1 MKPWAPVHSFPFSLG
16 VGHVPCSTY
25 WMIRLLTLLALLTL
39 VSVRAQNSDSLPL
52 TEDSRPHPDVPK
64 GEQIKTTH
72 KSGDKSIYPG
82 TEREVTLYLPAGLD
96 KTKPSAF
103 MVFQDGVIYQ
113 APVALDNLIHQKA
126 IPPLVG
132 IFVRPGVVPATNEQA
147 LPRFNRSLEYDTVNG
162 DYARFLLDE
171 LLPALEKAHGLTFSK
186 DGNQAAIAG
195 SSSGGIAAWVAAWHR
210 PDRFRRVYTSVG
222 TYVGLRG
229 GNDCASL
236 VRKTEPK
243 PIRLFL
249 QDGSNDN
256 NGYGGNWWIANQ
268 DMLSAL
274 EWAGYEVNHAWGDG
288 GHNQKHA
295 TVVFPEAMRWLWKDW
310 ANTIEVKANA
320 ATQSKWRGYEALEPT
335 GLWTKTGKAAGPGLK
350 IDKGGNVSTT
360 KLLNE
365 RSLLPDGSH
374 VQPPPGSVVTGTTL
388 SPDQTLLYFTVPDSA
403 YVMCAQLHGEGRVRH
418 TQKFIRLHEHDAQD
432 PKAGGMCVDVEG
444 RIYVATALGIQVSD
458 QAGRV
463 NFIIPTPGA
472 ATDVCF
478 GGKDLNMLYVV
489 ADGMIYQRPMKI
501 KGVTS
506 SQPPVKP
513 APPKL

>member
-1 MKPWAPVHSFPFSLG
+1 M
-16 VGHVPCSTY
+16 T
-25 WMIRLLTLLALLTL
+25 RLLTLLGLLAL
-39 VSVRAQNSDSLPL
+39 SSASAQNSDALPL
-52 TEDSRPHPDVPK
+52 TADSKPQADVPK
-64 GEQIKTTH
+64 GELLKTVH
-72 KSGDKSIYPG
+72 KAGAKSLFPG
-82 TEREVTLYLPAGLD
+82 TEREVTLYFPAGLD

-113 APVALDNLIHQKA
+113 APVVLDNLIHQKA
-126 IPPLVG
+126 IPPLIGVF
-132 IFVRPGVVPATNEQA
+132 IRPGVVPATSEQA

-162 DYARFLLDE
+162 DYAEFLITE
-171 LLPALEKAHGLTFSK
+171 LLPALEKAHGFALSK
-186 DGNQAAIAG
+186 DGNQGAIAG
-195 SSSGGIAAWVAAWHR
+195 SSSGGIAAWMAAWHR
-210 PDRFRRVYTSVG
+210 PDRFRRVFTSVG

-236 VRKTEPK
+236 VRKTQPK
-243 PIRLFL
+243 PIRIFL

-256 NGYGGNWWIANQ
+256 NGYGGSWWIANQ

-295 TVVFPEAMRWLWKDW
+295 SVVFPEGLRWLWKDW
-310 ANTIEVKANA
+310 ATAIEVKANA
-320 ATQSKWRGYEALEPT
+320 AAQSKWRGYETMEPSAE
-335 GLWTKTGKAAGPGLK
+335 WKVVSKTKSPGLA
-350 IDKGGNVSTT
+350 VSKNGDVTST
-360 KLLNE
+360 PHLNE
-365 RSLLPDGSH
+365 RTRLTDGSH

-388 SPDQTLLYFTVPDSA
+388 SPDQTLLFFTVPDSA
-403 YVMCAQLHGEGRVRH
+403 YVMSAQLHGEGRVRH
-418 TQKFIRLHEHDAQD
+418 TQKFIRLHEHDAED

-463 NFIIPTPGA
+463 NFIIPTPGP

-478 GGKDLNMLYVV
+478 GGKDVNLLYTV
-489 ADGMIYQRPMKI
+489 AGGQLLQRPMKI
-501 KGVTS
+501 KGVS
-506 SQPPVKP
+506 SAQPPIKP

>member
-1 MKPWAPVHSFPFSLG
+1 ML
-16 VGHVPCSTY
+16 
-25 WMIRLLTLLALLTL
+25 RLLPLFALLALI
-39 VSVRAQNSDSLPL
+39 SVRAQDSDSLPL
-52 TEDSRPHPDVPK
+52 TEDSRPQPGVPK

-72 KSGDKSIYPG
+72 KSGEKSLFPG
-82 TEREVTLYLPAGLD
+82 TEREVTLYFPAGLD

-126 IPPLVG
+126 IPPLIG
-132 IFVRPGVVPATNEQA
+132 IFVKPGVVPATSEQA

-162 DYARFLLDE
+162 DYARFLIEE
-171 LLPALEKAHGLTFSK
+171 LLPALEKAHGFSLSK
-186 DGNQAAIAG
+186 DGNQGAIAG

-210 PDRFRRVYTSVG
+210 PDRFRRVFTSVG

-229 GNDCASL
+229 GNDCPTL

-243 PIRLFL
+243 PIRIFL

-310 ANTIEVKANA
+310 SSNPEIQANPGA
-320 ATQSKWRGYEALEPT
+320 QSKWRGYEAMDPAT
-335 GLWTKTGKAAGPGLK
+335 LWTKNGKAAGPGLK
-350 IDKGGNVSTT
+350 LDKDGSVTT
-360 KLLNE
+360 TPLLNE
-365 RSLLPDGSH
+365 RTLLQDGSH
-374 VQPPPGSVVTGTTL
+374 VQPPPGFIVTGTTL
-388 SPDQTLLYFTVPDSA
+388 SPDQTLLYATVPDSA
-403 YVMCAQLHGEGRVRH
+403 YVMCAQLHAEGRVRH
-418 TQKFIRLHEHDAQD
+418 MQKFIRLHEHDAQD
-432 PKAGGMCVDVEG
+432 PKASGMCVDVEG
-444 RIYVATALGIQVSD
+444 RIYVATTLGIQVSD

-472 ATDVCF
+472 ASDVCF
-478 GGKDLNMLYVV
+478 GGKERTTLYVV
-489 ADGMIYQRPMKI
+489 ADGTLYQRPMKT
-501 KGVTS
+501 KGVDS
-506 SQPPVKP
+506 RQPAIKP